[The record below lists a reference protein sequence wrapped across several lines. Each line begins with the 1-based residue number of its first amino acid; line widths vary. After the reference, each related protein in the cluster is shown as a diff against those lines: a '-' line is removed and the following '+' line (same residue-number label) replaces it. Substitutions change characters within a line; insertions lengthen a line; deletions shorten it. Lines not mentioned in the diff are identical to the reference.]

1 MIFENLI
8 AITQTSMK
16 LMLACVGYVIIEII
30 VGDSKGGNA
39 SKVTYIL
46 FYISMN
52 LATFVE
58 ERTVAVT
65 SDLEWD

>member
-8 AITQTSMK
+8 AIGYVMR
-16 LMLACVGYVIIEII
+16 LMLACIGYVIIEII

-39 SKVTYIL
+39 SMVTYIL

-52 LATFVE
+52 IATFVE
-58 ERTVAVT
+58 ERTMAFT
-65 SDLEWD
+65 SDLE